1 MHIAVI
7 SHREHQAHAH
17 FPRPAFQ
24 GHPFG
29 LALEGLQR
37 DTIRE
42 FREAGMN
49 NIGQTDLGQHMYEA
63 RGLWITKGMKSESWH
78 ESTVN
83 GPSSISM
90 TK

>member
-1 MHIAVI
+1 MHVAAIP
-7 SHREHQAHAH
+7 HGEHQPHAH
-17 FPRPAFQ
+17 FTGPSFQ
-24 GHPFG
+24 GHPLG

-42 FREAGMN
+42 FRGAGMN
-49 NIGQTDLGQHMYEA
+49 NISQMDLSEHMYEA